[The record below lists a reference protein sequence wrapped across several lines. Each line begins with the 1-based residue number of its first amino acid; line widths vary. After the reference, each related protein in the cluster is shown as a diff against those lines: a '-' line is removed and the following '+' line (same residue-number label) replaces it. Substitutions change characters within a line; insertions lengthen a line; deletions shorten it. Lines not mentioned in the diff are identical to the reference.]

1 VRGAGECERDIAEY
15 GFGHV
20 VGEVARRETAAAVA
34 GETERGGKGP
44 NLADVESRLRP
55 LPVWFLLLS
64 PQCAQKQSI
73 EIKLNYCRKKKEIKL
88 NYNHHVRL
96 AVNTAEWLMLMLIC
110 CERKTL
116 LNGGI
121 SSNEQGD

>member
-73 EIKLNYCRKKKEIKL
+73 EIKLNY
-88 NYNHHVRL
+88 NHHVRL